1 MTTTTQ
7 HVEEP
12 PSIEQQ
18 RLLLDRILSSK
29 LFCKSHRL
37 ASFLRFICEEQQQGR
52 GHTIQEQRIGTVVFG
67 RPESYH
73 MGEDSIVRSQ
83 ARFLRLR
90 LQEYFATEGK
100 DEPIVLTVPKGSYVP
115 EFHFRERS
123 TQPAPFVLAPSAV
136 VRADEVMP
144 VEEPRRRGLSRTV
157 LATVAV
163 VLICTA
169 AVIGWRLFGPGGIAR
184 ITRPELQ
191 FWASIFDSKRSTL
204 IVPADSSLVLMDE
217 LTGTEIRLPDYTTRR
232 YRSFSPPAGTEHLW
246 STLVQS
252 QYTNVAD
259 LRIVSQLVRLRQV
272 DPTKTQIRF
281 ARDLSVSE
289 IKLNNVV
296 LIGSARANP
305 WVELFDGYGRFR
317 VGYDAQAKVNVV
329 ENRDPGP
336 GEKPLYVEV
345 GDATEHEAFG
355 VIRYLPSLDGQSS
368 SLLVGGTSKAG
379 TEAAAE
385 FLLGPEFPKFL
396 NTLARGEAAPPHFEL
411 LLSARN
417 LNGSSYQSTVDLL
430 SPVDEHRR
438 PIAPS
443 ADNRVSR
450 PNCAFIA
457 RHLGRRAHRFTVP
470 IKV

>member
-1 MTTTTQ
+1 MQ
-7 HVEEP
+7 PVEQT

-18 RLLLDRILSSK
+18 RLLLDRILSSN
-29 LFCKSHRL
+29 LFRKSHRL

-52 GHTIQEQRIGTVVFG
+52 GNTLQEQRIGIVVFG

-115 EFHFRERS
+115 EFHFREPS
-123 TQPAPFVLAPSAV
+123 AQPVEPAPFALTASAVPPADEPMPLEGPHPRGSSRALLASLAVLA
-136 VRADEVMP
+136 
-144 VEEPRRRGLSRTV
+144 L
-157 LATVAV
+157 
-163 VLICTA
+163 CA
-169 AVIGWRLFGPGGIAR
+169 AVFIGWRLAGPDGTAR
-184 ITRPELQ
+184 MTRPERR
-191 FWASIFDSKRSTL
+191 FWASIFDPKRSTL

-217 LTGTEIRLPDYTTRR
+217 LIGSDIKLPDYTTRR
-232 YRSFSPPAGTEHLW
+232 YRSWKPPSEMERLW
-246 STLVQS
+246 TTLVQS

-259 LRIVSQLVRLRQV
+259 LRIVSQLQRLPEV

-281 ARDLSVSE
+281 ARDLSMSE
-289 IKLNNVV
+289 IKQNNVV

-305 WVELFDGYGRFR
+305 WVELFDGSGRFR
-317 VGYDAQAKVNVV
+317 VGYDAQAKANVV
-329 ENRDPGP
+329 ENRNPGP

-345 GDATEHEAFG
+345 GDATDHLAYG
-355 VIRYLPSLDGQSS
+355 VVAYLPSLDGQSS

-385 FLLGPEFPKFL
+385 FLLGPDFPKFL
-396 NTLARGEAAPPHFEL
+396 NTLARGGTVPHFEL

-417 LNGSSYQSTVDLL
+417 LNGNSFQSTVICYHLL
-430 SPVDEHRR
+430 T
-438 PIAPS
+438 S
-443 ADNRVSR
+443 AGSR
-450 PNCAFIA
+450 
-457 RHLGRRAHRFTVP
+457 
-470 IKV
+470 

>member
-1 MTTTTQ
+1 MTITTQ
-7 HVEEP
+7 RVAQA

-18 RLLLDRILSSK
+18 RVLLDRILSSK

-115 EFHFRERS
+115 EFGFREPVAQIAAYVP
-123 TQPAPFVLAPSAV
+123 TPPAVES
-136 VRADEVMP
+136 ADELVP
-144 VEEPRRRGLSRTV
+144 LEEPQQGRSYRGV
-157 LATVAV
+157 LVAAA
-163 VLICTA
+163 LMALCA
-169 AVIGWRLFGPGGIAR
+169 AVFIGWRLAGPNGIAR
-184 ITRPELQ
+184 VTRPELH
-191 FWASIFDSKRSTL
+191 FWTSIFDPKRSTL

-232 YRSFSPPAGTEHLW
+232 YRSFKPPSEMEHLW
-246 STLVQS
+246 TTLVQS
-252 QYTNVAD
+252 QYTSVAD
-259 LRIVSQLVRLRQV
+259 LRIVSELERLPQV

-289 IKLNNVV
+289 IKQNNVV
-296 LIGSARANP
+296 IIGSERANP

-317 VGYDAQAKVNVV
+317 VGYDAQAKANVV
-329 ENRDPGP
+329 ENRDPSS
-336 GEKPLYVEV
+336 GEKPLYVEL
-345 GDATEHEAFG
+345 GDASEHQAYG
-355 VIRYLPSLDGQSS
+355 VIRYLSSLDGQSS
-368 SLLVGGTSKAG
+368 SLLIGGTSRAG

-385 FLLGPEFPKFL
+385 FLLGPDFPKFL
-396 NTLARGEAAPPHFEL
+396 KTLAQGREVPHFEL
-411 LLSARN
+411 LLSASN
-417 LNGSSYQSTVDLL
+417 LNGNSYQSTV
-430 SPVDEHRR
+430 VCYHRLTN
-438 PIAPS
+438 A
-443 ADNRVSR
+443 
-450 PNCAFIA
+450 
-457 RHLGRRAHRFTVP
+457 GGQ
-470 IKV
+470 

>member
-7 HVEEP
+7 RVEKT

-18 RLLLDRILSSK
+18 RLLLEKILSSR

-52 GHTIQEQRIGTVVFG
+52 GHTIQEQRIGIVVFG

-100 DEPIVLTVPKGSYVP
+100 DEPVVLTVPKGSYIP
-115 EFHFRERS
+115 EFRFREPFA
-123 TQPAPFVLAPSAV
+123 QPAPFALVSSAVAPADELIPVEGPRQRRPLRVVLAGLAV
-136 VRADEVMP
+136 VA
-144 VEEPRRRGLSRTV
+144 LF
-157 LATVAV
+157 
-163 VLICTA
+163 A
-169 AVIGWRLFGPGGIAR
+169 AGFIGWRLTQPDGIAR
-184 ITRPELQ
+184 ITRPELH
-191 FWASIFDSKRSTL
+191 FWASIFDPKRSTL
-204 IVPADSSLVLMDE
+204 IVPADSSLVLMEE
-217 LTGTEIRLPDYTTRR
+217 LAGTGISLPDYTTRR
-232 YRSFSPPAGTEHLW
+232 YRSFRPPSEMEHLW
-246 STLVQS
+246 SALVQS
-252 QYTNVAD
+252 QYTSVAD
-259 LRIVSQLVRLRQV
+259 LRIVSDLERLPQV

-289 IKLNNVV
+289 IKQNNVV

-305 WVELFDGYGRFR
+305 WVELFDGSGRFR
-317 VGYDAQAKVNVV
+317 VGYDAQAKANVV

-345 GDATEHEAFG
+345 GDAGEHLAYG

-385 FLLGPEFPKFL
+385 FLLGPDFPKLL
-396 NTLARGEAAPPHFEL
+396 NTLAQGGPVPHFEL
-411 LLSARN
+411 LLSASN
-417 LNGSSYQSTVDLL
+417 LNGNSYQSTV
-430 SPVDEHRR
+430 VCYHRLTN
-438 PIAPS
+438 AG
-443 ADNRVSR
+443 
-450 PNCAFIA
+450 
-457 RHLGRRAHRFTVP
+457 GR
-470 IKV
+470 

>member
-1 MTTTTQ
+1 MTTPRR
-7 HVEEP
+7 VEKT

-18 RLLLDRILSSK
+18 RLLLDRILSSN
-29 LFCKSHRL
+29 LFRKSHRL

-115 EFHFRERS
+115 EFYFREPVAETPGS
-123 TQPAPFVLAPSAV
+123 VLAPSVVAPTDELIPDEGPRQRRPSRAVLAGLAV
-136 VRADEVMP
+136 V
-144 VEEPRRRGLSRTV
+144 V
-157 LATVAV
+157 LF
-163 VLICTA
+163 A
-169 AVIGWRLFGPGGIAR
+169 AGFIGWRL
-184 ITRPELQ
+184 TRPDGTTRMTKPELH
-191 FWASIFDSKRSTL
+191 FWASIFDPKRSTL

-217 LTGTEIRLPDYTTRR
+217 LAGTEISLPDYTTRR
-232 YRSFSPPAGTEHLW
+232 YRSFRPPAEMEHLW
-246 STLVQS
+246 SALVQS
-252 QYTNVAD
+252 QYTSVAD
-259 LRIVSQLVRLRQV
+259 LRIVSDLERLPQV

-289 IKLNNVV
+289 IKQNNVV

-317 VGYDAQAKVNVV
+317 VGYDAQAKENVV
-329 ENRDPGP
+329 HNRDPGP

-345 GDATEHEAFG
+345 GDAGEHLAYG

-385 FLLGPEFPKFL
+385 FLLGPDFSKFL
-396 NTLARGEAAPPHFEL
+396 NTLAHGGAAPHFEL

-417 LNGSSYQSTVDLL
+417 LNGNSYQNTIICYHLL
-430 SPVDEHRR
+430 PD
-438 PIAPS
+438 A
-443 ADNRVSR
+443 
-450 PNCAFIA
+450 
-457 RHLGRRAHRFTVP
+457 GGQ
-470 IKV
+470 

>member
-1 MTTTTQ
+1 MTTTPRR
-7 HVEEP
+7 VEQT

-29 LFCKSHRL
+29 LFGKSHRL

-115 EFHFRERS
+115 EFHFRE
-123 TQPAPFVLAPSAV
+123 TLAQPGPLALVPSSEAP
-136 VRADEVMP
+136 ADESIP
-144 VEEPRRRGLSRTV
+144 LEEPRRRGPPRGV
-157 LATVAV
+157 LIAVAIV
-163 VLICTA
+163 VLCTA
-169 AVIGWRLFGPGGIAR
+169 VLIGWRLIRPDGIASV
-184 ITRPELQ
+184 TKPELH
-191 FWASIFDSKRSTL
+191 FWASIFDPKRSTL
-204 IVPADSSLVLMDE
+204 IVPADSSLVLIDE
-217 LTGTEIRLPDYTTRR
+217 LTGTEIGLPDYTTRR
-232 YRSFSPPAGTEHLW
+232 YRSFRPPSEMEHLW
-246 STLVQS
+246 SALIQS
-252 QYTNVAD
+252 QYTSLAD
-259 LRIVSQLVRLRQV
+259 LRIVSDLERLPQV

-289 IKLNNVV
+289 IKQNNVV
-296 LIGSARANP
+296 LIGSSRANP
-305 WVELFDGYGRFR
+305 WVDLFDGYGRIR
-317 VGYDAQAKVNVV
+317 VGYDAQAKENVV
-329 ENRDPGP
+329 HNLDPGP
-336 GEKPLYVEV
+336 GENPLYVEI
-345 GDATEHEAFG
+345 GDANEHLAYG

-379 TEAAAE
+379 TETAAE

-396 NTLARGEAAPPHFEL
+396 NTLAHGGIAPHFEL

-417 LNGSSYQSTVDLL
+417 LNGNSYQSTIICYHLL
-430 SPVDEHRR
+430 
-438 PIAPS
+438 INPS
-443 ADNRVSR
+443 
-450 PNCAFIA
+450 
-457 RHLGRRAHRFTVP
+457 GR
-470 IKV
+470 

>member
-1 MTTTTQ
+1 LTTTT
-7 HVEEP
+7 HRVEET
-12 PSIEQQ
+12 PSLEQQ

-73 MGEDSIVRSQ
+73 MGDDSIVRSQ

-100 DEPIVLTVPKGSYVP
+100 DEPIVLTIPKGSYVP
-115 EFHFRERS
+115 EFHFREPFAE
-123 TQPAPFVLAPSAV
+123 PAPFALAPSAV
-136 VRADEVMP
+136 ARADEP
-144 VEEPRRRGLSRTV
+144 KRLEGPRQHGSSRAV
-157 LATVAV
+157 LAAVAV
-163 VLICTA
+163 VVLCA
-169 AVIGWRLFGPGGIAR
+169 AVIIGWGLAGPDGRARL
-184 ITRPELQ
+184 TRPERD
-191 FWASIFDSKRSTL
+191 FWASIFDPKRSTL

-217 LTGTEIRLPDYTTRR
+217 LAGMEIGLPDYTTRR
-232 YRSFSPPAGTEHLW
+232 YRSLKPPPGTERLW

-259 LRIVSQLVRLRQV
+259 LKIVSELERLPQV
-272 DPTKTQIRF
+272 DPAKTQIRF

-289 IKLNNVV
+289 IKQNNVV
-296 LIGSARANP
+296 LIGSSRANP
-305 WVELFDGYGRFR
+305 WVDLFDGYGRFR
-317 VGYDAQAKVNVV
+317 VGYDVRTKMNVV

-336 GEKPLYVEV
+336 GEKSLYVEV
-345 GDATEHEAFG
+345 GDESEHLAYG
-355 VIRYLPSLDGQSS
+355 VVRYLPSLDGQSS

-385 FLLGPEFPKFL
+385 FLLGPDFPKFL
-396 NTLARGEAAPPHFEL
+396 STLGRGRAVPHFEL

-417 LNGSSYQSTVDLL
+417 LNGNSYQSTVVCYHQLTN
-430 SPVDEHRR
+430 
-438 PIAPS
+438 A
-443 ADNRVSR
+443 AD
-450 PNCAFIA
+450 
-457 RHLGRRAHRFTVP
+457 
-470 IKV
+470 

>member
-1 MTTTTQ
+1 MTTAPQRVDQTPS
-7 HVEEP
+7 VEE
-12 PSIEQQ
+12 Q

-29 LFCKSHRL
+29 LFGKSHRL

-100 DEPIVLTVPKGSYVP
+100 DESIVLTVPKGSYVP
-115 EFHFRERS
+115 EFHFREPS
-123 TQPAPFVLAPSAV
+123 GQPAPFALGPSPVVPGDAFLPLERPRHRGSLWAVLAA
-136 VRADEVMP
+136 
-144 VEEPRRRGLSRTV
+144 
-157 LATVAV
+157 VAV
-163 VLICTA
+163 VVLCA
-169 AVIGWRLFGPGGIAR
+169 AVFIGWRLTRPDGIAKVS
-184 ITRPELQ
+184 RPERN
-191 FWASIFDSKRSTL
+191 FWTSIFDPKRSTL
-204 IVPADSSLVLMDE
+204 IVPADSSLVLMNE
-217 LTGTEIRLPDYTTRR
+217 LTGTEIGLPDYVTRR
-232 YRSFSPPAGTEHLW
+232 YRSFKPPSEMEHLW
-246 STLVQS
+246 SALLQS
-252 QYTNVAD
+252 QYTSLAD
-259 LRIVSQLVRLRQV
+259 LRIVSDLERLPQV

-289 IKLNNVV
+289 IKQNNVF

-305 WVELFDGYGRFR
+305 WVGLFDGYGRFR

-336 GEKPLYVEV
+336 GEKPFYIEV
-345 GDATEHEAFG
+345 GDANEHLAYG

-385 FLLGPEFPKFL
+385 FLLGPGFPKFL
-396 NTLARGEAAPPHFEL
+396 NTLVRGGAVPHFEL

-417 LNGSSYQSTVDLL
+417 LNGNSYQSTVVCYHL
-430 SPVDEHRR
+430 VT
-438 PIAPS
+438 S
-443 ADNRVSR
+443 A
-450 PNCAFIA
+450 A
-457 RHLGRRAHRFTVP
+457 GR
-470 IKV
+470 

>member
-1 MTTTTQ
+1 MTTTT
-7 HVEEP
+7 HRVEQTP
-12 PSIEQQ
+12 TVEQQ
-18 RLLLDRILSSK
+18 RLLLDRIVSSK

-115 EFHFRERS
+115 EFHFREPS
-123 TQPAPFVLAPSAV
+123 AQPAPFALAPTSLAP
-136 VRADEVMP
+136 A
-144 VEEPRRRGLSRTV
+144 EELIPLEQPRRRSPSRSLLAVLS
-157 LATVAV
+157 VAV
-163 VLICTA
+163 LCVLV
-169 AVIGWRLFGPGGIAR
+169 VIGWRLAGSNGTVGI
-184 ITRPELQ
+184 TKPETH
-191 FWASIFDSKRSTL
+191 FWNSIFDSKRLTL

-217 LTGTEIRLPDYTTRR
+217 LTGIEIRLPDYMNRR
-232 YRSFSPPAGTEHLW
+232 YRSFTPPSGMEHLW

-259 LRIVSQLVRLRQV
+259 LRIVSQLQRLRQL
-272 DPTKTQIRF
+272 DPSKTQIRF

-289 IKLNNVV
+289 IKQNNVV

-305 WVELFDGYGRFR
+305 WVDLFEGYGRFH

-329 ENRDPGP
+329 ENRNPGP

-345 GDATEHEAFG
+345 GDASEHLAYG

-396 NTLARGEAAPPHFEL
+396 NTLAHGGAGQHFEL

-417 LNGSSYQSTVDLL
+417 LGGNSYQSTVICYHLL
-430 SPVDEHRR
+430 
-438 PIAPS
+438 
-443 ADNRVSR
+443 
-450 PNCAFIA
+450 PNV
-457 RHLGRRAHRFTVP
+457 TD
-470 IKV
+470 K